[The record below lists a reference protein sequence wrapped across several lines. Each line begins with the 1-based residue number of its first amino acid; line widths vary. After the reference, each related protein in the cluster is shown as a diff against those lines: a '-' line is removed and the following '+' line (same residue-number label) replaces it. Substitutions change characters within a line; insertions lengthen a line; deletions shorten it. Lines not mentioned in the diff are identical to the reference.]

1 MHKTAFFRTAAIF
14 AQGAAT
20 LFIGLPIISCLA
32 ACGRAPSGAVSVAT
46 ASAGQTAD
54 TLSGRHSAPPLL
66 TKEEV
71 GAILGNTV
79 TSVDGSATDTA
90 YKTAVVGLEVSID
103 VEREDDAQ
111 LAMSGARKATGMLGG
126 APEEVPNLGEEAFF
140 GAMSVLYVRRG
151 DMVIT
156 ITPPNLQLA
165 AGVAAY
171 DKVAEAKMGSAEQLQ
186 AMKELQS
193 VEKTDPL
200 MAGLKQRDDVQG
212 AMAVINASSK
222 KQGTSYETRARAIG
236 VALATKVLAKL

>member
-1 MHKTAFFRTAAIF
+1 MSKLPLLRTAASVF
-14 AQGAAT
+14 VT
-20 LFIGLPIISCLA
+20 LTCLTG
-32 ACGRAPSGAVSVAT
+32 CGKSPSVAT
-46 ASAGQTAD
+46 ATMSGAATSD
-54 TLSGRHSAPPLL
+54 NSSGRRSSTPLL

-79 TSVDGSATDTA
+79 TSVEGAATDMA
-90 YKTAVVGLEVSID
+90 YKTAVVGLEVTIGL
-103 VEREDDAQ
+103 ERENDPQ

-126 APEEVPNLGEEAFF
+126 TPEEVPNLGEEAFF

-156 ITPPNLQLA
+156 IMPPNLQLA

-171 DKVAEAKMGSAEQLQ
+171 DKMAEAKLGSPEQLQ
-186 AMKELQS
+186 ALKELQQ

-200 MAGLKQRDDVQG
+200 MAGLKQSDDMQG
-212 AMAVINASSK
+212 AVAVINASSK
-222 KQGTSYETRARAIG
+222 KQGTSFETQARAIG

>member
-1 MHKTAFFRTAAIF
+1 MHKTSFSRTAAIF
-14 AQGAAT
+14 APGAPV
-20 LFIGLPIISCLA
+20 LGLLIISCLA
-32 ACGRAPSGAVSVAT
+32 ACGRVPSGAASAAT
-46 ASAGQTAD
+46 ASASAGQTVG

-79 TSVDGSATDTA
+79 TSVEGAATDMA
-90 YKTAVVGLEVSID
+90 YKTAVVGLEVSIG

-156 ITPPNLQLA
+156 ITPPNLRLA

-171 DKVAEAKMGSAEQLQ
+171 DKVAEAKLGSAEQLQ
-186 AMKELQS
+186 ALKELHQ
-193 VEKTDPL
+193 VEETDPL
-200 MAGLKQRDDVQG
+200 MVGLKQRDDVQG

-222 KQGTSYETRARAIG
+222 KQGSSYETRARAIG

>member
-1 MHKTAFFRTAAIF
+1 MSKLPLLRTAASVF
-14 AQGAAT
+14 VT
-20 LFIGLPIISCLA
+20 LTCLTG
-32 ACGRAPSGAVSVAT
+32 CGKSPSVAT
-46 ASAGQTAD
+46 ATMSGAATSD
-54 TLSGRHSAPPLL
+54 NSSGRRSSTPLL

-79 TSVDGSATDTA
+79 TSVEGAATDMA
-90 YKTAVVGLEVSID
+90 YKTAVVGLEVTIGL
-103 VEREDDAQ
+103 ERENDPQ

-126 APEEVPNLGEEAFF
+126 TPEEVPNLGEEAFF

-171 DKVAEAKMGSAEQLQ
+171 DKMAEAKLGSPQQLQ
-186 AMKELQS
+186 ALKELQQ

-200 MAGLKQRDDVQG
+200 MAGLKQSDDMQG
-212 AMAVINASSK
+212 AVAVINASSK
-222 KQGTSYETRARAIG
+222 KQGTSFETQARAIG

>member
-1 MHKTAFFRTAAIF
+1 MSEGQTVRTERPFIA
-14 AQGAAT
+14 GAAM
-20 LFIGLPIISCLA
+20 LAMFVGVA
-32 ACGRAPSGAVSVAT
+32 ACGKAPAGASPSTAAAARASQQAAD
-46 ASAGQTAD
+46 ASHA
-54 TLSGRHSAPPLL
+54 RHSSAALL

-71 GAILGNTV
+71 GAVLGQPV
-79 TSVDGSATDTA
+79 TSVDGAATDMA
-90 YKTAVVGLEVSID
+90 YKTAVVGLEVTIGL
-103 VEREDDAQ
+103 EREDDAQ

-171 DKVAEAKMGSAEQLQ
+171 DKMAEAKLGSEEQLQ
-186 AMKELQS
+186 ALKELQQ

-200 MAGLKQRDDVQG
+200 MEGLKSPNDVQG

>member
-1 MHKTAFFRTAAIF
+1 MHKTSVFRTAAMI
-14 AQGAAT
+14 APGAAV
-20 LFIGLPIISCLA
+20 LGLLIMSCLA
-32 ACGRAPSGAVSVAT
+32 ACGRAPSGAASASAAT
-46 ASAGQTAD
+46 AGQTPD
-54 TLSGRHSAPPLL
+54 TLSARHSAPPLL

-79 TSVDGSATDTA
+79 TAVEGTASDMA
-90 YKTAVVGLEVSID
+90 YKTAVVGLEVSIS

-171 DKVAEAKMGSAEQLQ
+171 DKMAEAKLGSAEQLQ
-186 AMKELQS
+186 ALKELQQ

-200 MAGLKQRDDVQG
+200 MVGLKQPDDMQG

-222 KQGTSYETRARAIG
+222 KQGTSYETRARAID
-236 VALATKVLAKL
+236 VALATKVLTKL

>member
-1 MHKTAFFRTAAIF
+1 MSKLPLLRTAASVF
-14 AQGAAT
+14 VT
-20 LFIGLPIISCLA
+20 LTCLTG
-32 ACGRAPSGAVSVAT
+32 CGKSPSVAT
-46 ASAGQTAD
+46 ATMSGAATSD
-54 TLSGRHSAPPLL
+54 NSSGRRSSTPLL

-79 TSVDGSATDTA
+79 TSVEGAATDMA
-90 YKTAVVGLEVSID
+90 YKTAVVGLEVTIGL
-103 VEREDDAQ
+103 ERENDPQ

-126 APEEVPNLGEEAFF
+126 TPEEVPNLGEEAFF

-156 ITPPNLQLA
+156 IMPPNLQLA

-171 DKVAEAKMGSAEQLQ
+171 DKMAEAKLGSPEQLQ
-186 AMKELQS
+186 ALKELQQ

-200 MAGLKQRDDVQG
+200 MAGLKQSDDMQG
-212 AMAVINASSK
+212 AVAVINASSK
-222 KQGTSYETRARAIG
+222 KQGTSLETQARAIG